1 MGGYDG
7 YYMGLVDFFIGL
19 ILTVKGGDLFVES
32 AIWVA
37 ERTGISSAIIGGT
50 IVSIATT
57 LPEFFVSTVASNEG
71 FSEMAVGNAIG
82 SYICNIAFIMGLC
95 SMIKPI
101 KIKSYFFGIK
111 GIMMISY
118 LLFFYILSR
127 EGLITYKEGYLLIGL
142 VIFFII
148 INIYEHKKLDKG
160 NNRSN
165 KKTMKKKDIF
175 INIFKFIL
183 GGFLIIYG
191 AHILVD
197 SGVKIANFLRIPKQV
212 ISLTLLAIG
221 TSLPELVTSLMAIF
235 KDQQNISLG
244 NILGA
249 NILNVSVIIG
259 ASALVSD
266 QGLIISRQTL
276 FLDIPMAM
284 LVAFVFVI
292 TGIFQGKIGRFTGL
306 ILLSS
311 YIIYLLI
318 LF

>member
-1 MGGYDG
+1 MDIIWV
-7 YYMGLVDFFIGL
+7 LLIFFIGL
-19 ILTVKGGDLFVES
+19 ILIVKGGDLFVES
-32 AIWVA
+32 SIWVA
-37 ERTGISSAIIGGT
+37 ERTGISSAIIGAT

-95 SMIKPI
+95 SLIKPI
-101 KIKSYFFGIK
+101 KVKSSFFGIK

-118 LLFFYILSR
+118 LLIFFILSK
-127 EGLITYKEGYLLIGL
+127 EGLITYNEGYLLIGL
-142 VIFFII
+142 VVFFVI
-148 INIYEHKKLDKG
+148 INILEHKKTDKG
-160 NNRSN
+160 NKRIKRVSI
-165 KKTMKKKDIF
+165 KKKDII
-175 INIFKFIL
+175 INLLKFII
-183 GGFLIIYG
+183 GGFFIVFG
-191 AHILVD
+191 AHILVA

-235 KDQQNISLG
+235 KDQENISLG

-266 QGLIISRQTL
+266 QELIISRQTL

-311 YIIYLLI
+311 YILYLLI